1 MLCYIV
7 REFGIGRL
15 PIFPTAESD
24 PDLKAYV
31 VFRQLCVVRLPNRNR
46 AEWAISPGCSMPKTY
61 FRQIPFHF
69 MQILASGDDSGI
81 INIWKLGGGGDGLIH
96 LKKIDSHVD
105 MAGGSSVTTLSLWNK
120 VNQGDL

>member
-1 MLCYIV
+1 MVTNFSDCRERSRFEGLCC
-7 REFGIGRL
+7 
-15 PIFPTAESD
+15 FPTTLRCASAQ
-24 PDLKAYV
+24 PKPGRV
-31 VFRQLCVVRLPNRNR
+31 GHRTRLFNADN
-46 AEWAISPGCSMPKTY
+46 ISH
-61 FRQIPFHF
+61 QIPFHF